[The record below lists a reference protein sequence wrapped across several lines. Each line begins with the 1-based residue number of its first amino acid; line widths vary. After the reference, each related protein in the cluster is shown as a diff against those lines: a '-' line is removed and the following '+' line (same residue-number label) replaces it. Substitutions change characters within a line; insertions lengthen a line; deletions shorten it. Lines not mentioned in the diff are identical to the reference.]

1 MTRERDLDEH
11 DRLLLQ
17 LVRIAARI
25 RLTLAALKSPDGTMA
40 RDYGVIDVDG
50 ILQAVDGHP
59 KASTRDAAFYA
70 YGYCHAR
77 LEATLDDLDALLPP
91 KEEVDALEVE

>member
-1 MTRERDLDEH
+1 MTREEDLDEH

-25 RLTLAALKSPDGTMA
+25 RLTLASLRSPDGTMA
-40 RDYGVIDVDG
+40 RDYKVIEVDG
-50 ILQAVDGHP
+50 ILRALDGAP
-59 KASTRDAAFYA
+59 KDATHSAAFYA

-77 LEATLDDLDALLPP
+77 LQATLDDLDELLPP
-91 KEEVDALEVE
+91 KEELDALEVK